1 MADTP
6 EPSDQ
11 SAREPTIRPPAGVPA
26 VRRTDPPAGRE
37 PPVSR
42 DPRTARSIR
51 VEQNAEREE
60 SGRVRLAITAQFD
73 SDDRGEGVE
82 YLIESLARAILRT
95 APRSGDEDA
104 NISGERVRSAQ
115 RLHDVAR
122 KGGREAL
129 AEAGM
134 ALKTLVHD
142 VLRLRERAALMAH
155 ANQNATSQQ
164 RSNEHKLIETTARIE
179 HLFGAI
185 ASCLAP
191 VDPDAAAAIGD
202 TRTEPAA
209 RVQLV
214 HSAITSLAERAG
226 AAVSALEPDTKSKVK
241 ALRDSQTT
249 ALQSEVE
256 GLRRANLDLKSQTE
270 AQTGEIAH
278 LRRELS
284 ETQAR
289 LGEAAASRD
298 HELAIERRAR
308 ADAEAALAAAVQQ
321 APVPELKGSAAE
333 DAERIEAAAALA
345 TTNARLKVQ
354 EELLTAERQALAR
367 QLEQVETERQTQA
380 KSYELRLVEAERA
393 VAHLRQDLAAAS
405 AGLETGGTRAA
416 ALARAAARASARLA
430 AACETARVHSGELA
444 PETQAL
450 AAVETELRAAGE
462 AVAGADAAGSEAAL
476 AAFSA
481 SLERGSDALVALV
494 ARLAESHRR
503 VDDLQR
509 AAAAATSRASGAAQ
523 AASEA
528 EGRLAGL
535 EERLAALSEERDRIA
550 RELDQARHGQGEIQ
564 TRLAEHAAEAG
575 ALAARLEQ
583 SERIRTAAE
592 QDAAA
597 RISDLDRR
605 LAEATESALA
615 ATRQVQ
621 ELRARLDEHL
631 GAVRGLAAAVAG
643 GVPADAPAA
652 LAHAA
657 ALAAEIGR
665 LGADLPTGE
674 AAAANETLL
683 TELVAAARS
692 LAAELAAATGRLDAE
707 LHAARIQISEH
718 EARLA
723 AATSAVQGSSDEL
736 AQAQLRVRQ
745 GDEALARLQAAH
757 DQHLTALGE
766 REQRLAGAREELASA
781 TAQRDQAA
789 ADVAALRAKV
799 ETLGVDVADLA
810 RIRQEL
816 AQAQEREQ
824 GAQTAALAVLD
835 VLRESGVAA
844 NEALDRVG
852 LLTPAD
858 TRRLASATIRLDG
871 IAPAELPQLAAGL
884 ARDLR
889 DRLAAQI
896 NALVQALDQTRA
908 SLNEQRQAQAAL
920 QARLEAARAGAE
932 STAASLRERETAL
945 AEVDGDRVA
954 LRARAE
960 AFAGRI
966 GELEPAL
973 ARLQVE
979 LARTAAE
986 ADEAKATLAAAQEA
1000 AASRAAADRAQIE
1013 AAEHA
1018 RALLAG
1024 EVDELHERL
1033 AAAQADAAARAAG
1046 LEDALAAREQEL
1058 AALRQE
1064 LDTARDGAREAIGLQ
1079 FRLRALDARLTE
1091 LTRIQ
1096 AEHEADR
1103 ADGRRGQGAPE
1114 DPGERSRL
1122 EAEAQAQVRR
1132 LQDQLADER
1141 ARLASLARAREQQM
1155 AEWNRRLAEADAEV
1169 ERASA
1174 SAAAADRQCR
1184 QLRQELAGARARLK
1198 SLDPD
1203 PRTPTTQDLP

>member
-6 EPSDQ
+6 EQAGQPVTG
-11 SAREPTIRPPAGVPA
+11 REPTIRPPAGVPA
-26 VRRTDPPAGRE
+26 VRRND

-51 VEQNAEREE
+51 VEQNQEKEE

-95 APRSGDEDA
+95 APRSGDEDSG
-104 NISGERVRSAQ
+104 ISGERVRSAQ

-155 ANQNATSQQ
+155 ANQNATGQQ

-226 AAVSALEPDTKSKVK
+226 TTVSALEPDTSRKVK
-241 ALRDSQTT
+241 ALRDSQTA
-249 ALQSEVE
+249 ALQSELE
-256 GLRRANLDLKSQTE
+256 SLRRTNLDLKSGSE
-270 AQTGEIAH
+270 ALTGEVAH

-284 ETQAR
+284 EAQAR
-289 LGEAAASRD
+289 LGDAAASRD

-308 ADAEAALAAAVQQ
+308 SDAEAALAAAVQQ
-321 APVPELKGSAAE
+321 APPVPQGSAAE

-367 QLEQVETERQTQA
+367 QLEQVEAERQAQA

-405 AGLETGGTRAA
+405 AGLETGGSRAA
-416 ALARAAARASARLA
+416 ALARAAARAAARLA

-462 AVAGADAAGSEAAL
+462 AIAGADAAGSEAAL

-494 ARLAESHRR
+494 ARLAESRRR

-523 AASEA
+523 AAGEA
-528 EGRLAGL
+528 ESRLAGL
-535 EERLAALSEERDRIA
+535 EERLAALSEERDRLERDLALVRIDHA
-550 RELDQARHGQGEIQ
+550 AAQA
-564 TRLAEHAAEAG
+564 LVAEHPAAIASLT
-575 ALAARLEQ
+575 AKLEET
-583 SERIRTAAE
+583 ERSRVADE
-592 QDAAA
+592 HDAAG

-605 LAEATESALA
+605 LAEATDSALA

-621 ELRARLDEHL
+621 ELRTRLDEHL
-631 GAVRGLAAAVAG
+631 GAVRGLAAAVARS
-643 GVPADAPAA
+643 VVTDAPAA

-657 ALAAEIGR
+657 AFSHAAELAAEVGR

-674 AAAANETLL
+674 SVAASETLL
-683 TELVAAARS
+683 TELVAAAQS
-692 LAAELAAATGRLDAE
+692 LTTELAATTSRLDAD
-707 LHAARIQISEH
+707 LHAARIQVGEH
-718 EARLA
+718 EARLVA
-723 AATSAVQGSSDEL
+723 AAAAAQGSSDEL

-757 DQHLTALGE
+757 DQHLAALGE
-766 REQRLAGAREELASA
+766 REQLLARAREDLASVI
-781 TAQRDQAA
+781 AQRDQATTE
-789 ADVAALRAKV
+789 VAALRAKV
-799 ETLGVDVADLA
+799 ETLEVDVADLA
-810 RIRQEL
+810 RVREEL

-835 VLRESGVAA
+835 VLKESGVAA

-858 TRRLASATIRLDG
+858 TRRMASATIRLDG

-889 DRLAAQI
+889 DRLATQI
-896 NALVQALDQTRA
+896 SGLVQALDQARTA
-908 SLNEQRQAQAAL
+908 QAEQRQAQAAL

-945 AEVDGDRVA
+945 AEVDADRSA
-954 LRARAE
+954 TNERAE
-960 AFAGRI
+960 ALAARI
-966 GELEPAL
+966 AELEPVL
-973 ARLQVE
+973 AQVRAE
-979 LARTAAE
+979 LAQVTAN
-986 ADEAKATLAAAQEA
+986 ADEAKATLAVTQES
-1000 AASRAAADRAQIE
+1000 AASRAAADRTQLE

-1018 RALLAG
+1018 RSLFAS
-1024 EVDELHERL
+1024 EVDDLHERL

-1064 LDTARDGAREAIGLQ
+1064 LDTARDGAREALGLQ

-1091 LTRIQ
+1091 LTRAQ

-1103 ADGRRGQGAPE
+1103 NAGQRESPAP
-1114 DPGERSRL
+1114 DDHAERARA
-1122 EAEAQAQVRR
+1122 EAESQVRR
-1132 LQDQLADER
+1132 LNDQLADER
-1141 ARLASLARAREQQM
+1141 ARLASLTRAREQQM

-1169 ERASA
+1169 ERAAA
-1174 SAAAADRQCR
+1174 SAAASDSQCR

-1203 PRTPTTQDLP
+1203 PRTPTTQDKP